1 MPEKHVSS
9 QFDHELNSVAGR
21 IMEMGGLVESQI
33 KFAID
38 ALSNLDSA
46 AAAQI
51 ARLEE
56 RVNELDVEIDAE
68 LSTII
73 ATRQPTA
80 KDLRLL
86 LGISK
91 ATSNLER
98 IGDEANKIGRMVQT
112 IINEGAPRNLPI
124 LELRYSG
131 ELAAAQLRSA
141 LDAFARM
148 DLDSVV
154 SILRQ
159 DDLID
164 KEFEGYTRKL
174 VTYMMED
181 PRKISISLE
190 MLFLAKSIERIGD
203 HAKNLAELVVYMVK
217 GKDVRHTSVEH
228 VESTLKQG
236 D

>member
-1 MPEKHVSS
+1 MIQKHTSS
-9 QFDHELNSVAGR
+9 QFDHELSTAESR

-33 KFAID
+33 KYAID
-38 ALSNLDSA
+38 ALSNLDAA
-46 AAAQI
+46 AAAQVSK
-51 ARLEE
+51 LED
-56 RVNELDVEIDAE
+56 RVNDLEIEIDEE

-86 LGISK
+86 IGISK
-91 ATSNLER
+91 ATNNLER
-98 IGDEANKIGRMVQT
+98 IGDEANKIARMVVTLIQ
-112 IINEGAPRNLPI
+112 EGSPSSLPI
-124 LELRYSG
+124 LELRYAG
-131 ELAAAQLRSA
+131 ELAATQLRRS

-148 DLDSVV
+148 DVTTVV
-154 SILRQ
+154 DIIKR

-174 VTYMMED
+174 ITYMMED
-181 PRKISISLE
+181 PRKIKLSLE

-217 GKDVRHTSVEH
+217 GKDVRHSSVANL
-228 VESTLKQG
+228 ESALK
-236 D
+236 

>member
-1 MPEKHVSS
+1 MIQKHTSS
-9 QFDHELNSVAGR
+9 QFDHELSTAESR

-33 KFAID
+33 KYAID
-38 ALSNLDSA
+38 ALSNLDAA
-46 AAAQI
+46 AAAQVSK
-51 ARLEE
+51 LED
-56 RVNELDVEIDAE
+56 RVNDLEIEIDEE

-86 LGISK
+86 IGISK
-91 ATSNLER
+91 ATNNLER
-98 IGDEANKIGRMVQT
+98 IGDEANKIARMVVTLIQ
-112 IINEGAPRNLPI
+112 EGSPSSLPI
-124 LELRYSG
+124 LELRYAG
-131 ELAAAQLRSA
+131 ELAATQLRRS

-148 DLDSVV
+148 DVTTVV
-154 SILRQ
+154 DIIKR

-181 PRKISISLE
+181 PRKIKLSLE

-217 GKDVRHTSVEH
+217 GKDVRHSSVANL
-228 VESTLKQG
+228 ESALK
-236 D
+236 

>member
-1 MPEKHVSS
+1 MPEKHSSS
-9 QFDHELNSVAGR
+9 QFDNELNSVASR

-38 ALSNLDSA
+38 ALTNLDSSSIE
-46 AAAQI
+46 QI
-51 ARLEE
+51 AKLED
-56 RVNELDVEIDAE
+56 RVNELDVDIDGE

-98 IGDEANKIGRMVQT
+98 IGDEANKIGRMVKT
-112 IINEGAPRNLPI
+112 LIDEGAPRNLPI
-124 LELRYSG
+124 FELRYAG
-131 ELAAAQLRSA
+131 ELAAGQLRRA

-148 DLDSVV
+148 DTSSVV
-154 SILRQ
+154 DIIKK

-164 KEFEGYTRKL
+164 NEFEGYTRKL

-181 PRKISISLE
+181 PRKISISME

-203 HAKNLAELVVYMVK
+203 HAKNLAELIIYMVK
-217 GKDVRHTSVEH
+217 GKDVRHTPVANL
-228 VESTLKQG
+228 ESAVGQG